1 MAARKA
7 KAKKDQVLTSSKIAS
22 KYPGSGLASKVAV
35 TREDQLWLPS
45 RCLPLTHAMG
55 GGIPYGRILEIFGEE
70 SSGKTLIA
78 QDFGAV
84 CHSLGGEILWNDAEQ
99 AFTPYWAEQNG
110 LDPGRI
116 HLYNST
122 SVEWVSDWLADMA
135 ISVRSRLTHN
145 EPIVFIQD
153 SIAALDCEANIN
165 GSQID
170 SKAEMGN
177 RAKAIYKMVRIR
189 NEMLAE
195 LGVISIFINQI
206 RKKVGA
212 TKWED
217 PDTTPGGAAMK
228 FYASQRLGVYSGRSI
243 KEKIGTFEERVGAES
258 SIRLKK
264 NKVAPPRPT
273 FKAKI
278 YFNSEYEKPIGL
290 DRYFGLGELMV
301 KLGVVEK
308 SPNSPMIRF
317 KGSLI
322 ARGLDS
328 FERKLET
335 DKELRAKLI
344 LRSKINTVSRL
355 RSKLEDQETNMYP
368 VKTRKVVSQLET
380 PDSEEDDNE

>member
-1 MAARKA
+1 
-7 KAKKDQVLTSSKIAS
+7 
-22 KYPGSGLASKVAV
+22 
-35 TREDQLWLPS
+35 
-45 RCLPLTHAMG
+45 MG

-70 SSGKTLIA
+70 SSGKTLIS
-78 QDFGAV
+78 QDFGSV
-84 CHSLGGEILWNDAEQ
+84 CHSLGGEIIWNDAEQ

-110 LDPGRI
+110 LDPKRI

-135 ISVRSRLTHN
+135 ISIRHRLTHN
-145 EPIVFIQD
+145 EPILFIQD

-170 SKAEMGN
+170 AKAEMGN

-217 PDTTPGGAAMK
+217 PDSTPGGAAMK
-228 FYASQRLGVYSGRSI
+228 FFASQRLGIYAGKSV
-243 KEKIGTFEERVGAES
+243 KAKIGSFEERVGTES
-258 SIRLKK
+258 SVRLKK
-264 NKVAPPRPT
+264 NKVAPPRST

-278 YFNSEYEKPIGL
+278 YFNSEYTKPIGL

-301 KLGVVEK
+301 QLGVVDK
-308 SPNSPMIRF
+308 AANSPMIRF
-317 KGSLI
+317 KGQLI

-335 DKELRAKLI
+335 DKELRSKLI

-355 RSKLEDQETNMYP
+355 RSKLEDLDTNQYP
-368 VKTRKVVSQLET
+368 VKVKKVVSQLEA
-380 PDSEEDDNE
+380 PDSEEDADE